1 MSVRTTGEIERDA
14 AVVANLRR
22 IADALDAIHGTLA
35 AMWESASP
43 KGAPRGSDTP
53 VASLAPFL
61 GDTPPAPLEYSGK
74 GQIVNTRTGEL
85 ASPRSVVG
93 AYNLM
98 RKVLWGNLP

>member
-1 MSVRTTGEIERDA
+1 MSARTTGEIERDA
-14 AVVANLRR
+14 QLLATLRR
-22 IADALDAIHGTLA
+22 IAEALDAIHGTLA
-35 AMWESASP
+35 AMWESAFP
-43 KGAPRGSDTP
+43 KVAPRGSDTP

-98 RKVLWGNLP
+98 RKALWGKLP